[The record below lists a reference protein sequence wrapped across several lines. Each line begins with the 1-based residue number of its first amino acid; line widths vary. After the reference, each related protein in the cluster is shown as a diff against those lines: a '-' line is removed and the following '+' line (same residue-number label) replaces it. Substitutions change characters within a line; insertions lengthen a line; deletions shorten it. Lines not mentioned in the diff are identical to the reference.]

1 MPTVVSD
8 PPRVAT
14 LLTSLSLT
22 SGTKPSLAYT
32 IPANSA
38 TNQNLVWAFGTN
50 PPSSSAVD
58 AVLQKH
64 VISGTLL
71 LDLSNTIADPSSAD
85 SPADNP
91 SSPVIPNNKP
101 LLPNQ
106 KLIVAHAIL
115 CTVGFLFFLP
125 AGALLARYLR
135 TFSPLWFRGHWIT
148 QFAISGPIIITGVAC
163 AIRSIDVVGANH
175 LDDVHKKWGVAIF
188 TLYFAQCMLGAF
200 IHWVKPKSC
209 TSRPPQNYLHAV
221 FGLLI
226 ISLALYQVRSGFT
239 HEWPYATGRGA
250 LPKGVN
256 ILWYVWV
263 VLLPVLYAAGL
274 ALLPRQYSQE
284 RQSRASRSSDIPQ
297 NESRK

>member
-1 MPTVVSD
+1 MYSLGWMGMGFGSTMANSPMVIMWPNPDGTITLSQRETSGEIMPTVVSD

-148 QFAISGPIIITGVAC
+148 QFAISTC
-163 AIRSIDVVGANH
+163 
-175 LDDVHKKWGVAIF
+175 F
-188 TLYFAQCMLGAF
+188 MQ
-200 IHWVKPKSC
+200 
-209 TSRPPQNYLHAV
+209 LH
-221 FGLLI
+221 
-226 ISLALYQVRSGFT
+226 T
-239 HEWPYATGRGA
+239 HT
-250 LPKGVN
+250 
-256 ILWYVWV
+256 
-263 VLLPVLYAAGL
+263 
-274 ALLPRQYSQE
+274 PRI
-284 RQSRASRSSDIPQ
+284 AD
-297 NESRK
+297 